1 MKILRAVFVP
11 FLYMIAGISF
21 MLALILNFM
30 VLLPIEKYYFLSI
43 ALGISVGS
51 AILAAFINRHKGWRL
66 HLSVMIW
73 AIFFSTMAVI
83 LSFYSHN
90 LRGEPMPGEHR
101 HSIAVENIFRFD
113 FINWIIPAIF
123 LALSLFLF
131 QWHQKIQ
138 RNKF

>member
-73 AIFFSTMAVI
+73 AIFFQPWPLYYLSIVI
-83 LSFYSHN
+83 IYGVSLC
-90 LRGEPMPGEHR
+90 RA
-101 HSIAVENIFRFD
+101 SIG
-113 FINWIIPAIF
+113 
-123 LALSLFLF
+123 
-131 QWHQKIQ
+131 IQ
-138 RNKF
+138 